1 MVFRL
6 STYAHN
12 VCFYELEYI
21 CVSYVYVYRWYTHD
35 TDDTHIM
42 KNLYV
47 IFVKSIYVC
56 CILGLYWFEWEMHML
71 SMTKQLLNYF
81 DIDTTNKQLYLHKH
95 VTYILTDGRTTS
107 QTKKVSFSDI
117 NCRNFPKE

>member
-1 MVFRL
+1 
-6 STYAHN
+6 
-12 VCFYELEYI
+12 
-21 CVSYVYVYRWYTHD
+21 
-35 TDDTHIM
+35 
-42 KNLYV
+42 
-47 IFVKSIYVC
+47 
-56 CILGLYWFEWEMHML
+56 MHML

-107 QTKKVSFSDI
+107 QTKKVSFSNI